1 MFDETDLQQHMM
13 KILFGCGLYAAFR
26 GSQEHTQL
34 SRSQLSF
41 GTYPSNFETEEL
53 RGKKY
58 VSIANMT
65 NDKTHNLSVSNS
77 YVRSMES
84 HLRFPIEPCDPSS
97 FGAALERLVAKMGPG
112 QLRLYCKEA
121 SPSYKRKMALDGF
134 PGAQMYPNK
143 PLGRSTI
150 SKLFSEGALVLGLPS
165 NFLPHSLRGAC
176 ITKMVNDQSVSIAE
190 TMAVARHSSVAASRT
205 YQRTDGISEG
215 NRLRALGI
223 LGDNVPSKDISD
235 KAVSRSTSP
244 AQQVIVEL
252 DQDGIPVPADSVPL
266 PDFSP
271 RPFPLTQVGIEDL
284 RSEISEV
291 QHMMSAPPQKPST
304 NQQAIMELRNVV
316 KSLKKQLE
324 NRDNDILYF
333 RSMDHDNDVELQK
346 LRQELREMRRDNY
359 KLKRENDEYSRI
371 CFDSGSRGSR
381 GRF

>member
-1 MFDETDLQQHMM
+1 M
-13 KILFGCGLYAAFR
+13 
-26 GSQEHTQL
+26 
-34 SRSQLSF
+34 
-41 GTYPSNFETEEL
+41 
-53 RGKKY
+53 
-58 VSIANMT
+58 
-65 NDKTHNLSVSNS
+65 
-77 YVRSMES
+77 
-84 HLRFPIEPCDPSS
+84 
-97 FGAALERLVAKMGPG
+97 
-112 QLRLYCKEA
+112 
-121 SPSYKRKMALDGF
+121 
-134 PGAQMYPNK
+134 
-143 PLGRSTI
+143 
-150 SKLFSEGALVLGLPS
+150 
-165 NFLPHSLRGAC
+165 
-176 ITKMVNDQSVSIAE
+176 
-190 TMAVARHSSVAASRT
+190 ARHSSVAASRT

-324 NRDNDILYF
+324 NRNNDILDF

-346 LRQELREMRRDNY
+346 LREELREMRRDNY
-359 KLKRENDEYSRI
+359 KLKRENDEFSRI